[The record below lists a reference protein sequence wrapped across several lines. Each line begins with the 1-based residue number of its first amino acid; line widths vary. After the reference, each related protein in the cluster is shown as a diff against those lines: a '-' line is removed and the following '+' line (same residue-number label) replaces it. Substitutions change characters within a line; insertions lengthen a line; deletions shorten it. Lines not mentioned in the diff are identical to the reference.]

1 MPREAELSNIERD
14 FILQALRKNIRL
26 DGRQLE
32 AYRDLDITFG
42 EEYGTVDI
50 RLGKTRSVL
59 LIIGNRGPSNIL

>member
-14 FILQALRKNIRL
+14 FILQALRENTRL

-32 AYRDLDITFG
+32 AYRDLDIAFG

-50 RLGKTRSVL
+50 RLGRTRSVCHSGL
-59 LIIGNRGPSNIL
+59 